1 MSDADLDNEFSALM
15 LGEGVKPLAT
25 EKRVSA
31 REQLRRGDFSALEER
46 RRAAE
51 GQDERFRFTQDQ
63 IINPLDPIDW
73 KRDGVQDGVYRN
85 LRLGKYQADARL
97 DLINKTLPQ
106 AMDELPN
113 FVKECYRFGLRTVMI
128 NHGRGKHENAPQN
141 LMKSALAIW
150 LPKIDEVLAFHTA
163 QPQHGGLAAIYVLLR
178 KNDEQRLANQERHRS

>member
-150 LPKIDEVLAFHTA
+150 LPKIDEVLAFHSA